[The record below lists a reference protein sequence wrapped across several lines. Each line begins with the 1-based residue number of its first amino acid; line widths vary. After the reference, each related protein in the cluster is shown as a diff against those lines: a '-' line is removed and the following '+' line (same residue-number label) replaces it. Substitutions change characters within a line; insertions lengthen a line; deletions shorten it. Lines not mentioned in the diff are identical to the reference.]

1 MNRFFICKDQIIG
14 DRIEIIGKDVKH
26 IRDVLRLKNKDRI
39 EILSENRTYICE
51 ILEINSDVVLVSI
64 LDSFEGKNEPPID
77 IILYQ
82 GIAKGDKMDFIIQ
95 KCTEIGVKEI
105 YPIVTNRTI
114 VKIKDKRK
122 EQKKVERWKTIAEEA
137 AKQSKR
143 DTIPI
148 VNNIITYN
156 EMIHILD
163 GEENIIVPYE
173 MERMNTLKKA
183 FKDIKNGNIHI
194 IIGPEGG
201 FEEKE
206 INAILNI
213 GGKPVS
219 LGPRILRTE
228 TAGIVVISI
237 TLYELGDLGVR
248 L

>member
-148 VNNIITYN
+148 VSNIITYN

>member
-156 EMIHILD
+156 EMIDILE
-163 GEENIIVPYE
+163 GEKNIIVPYE
-173 MERMNTLKKA
+173 MERMNTLKET

-201 FEEKE
+201 FEEEE
-206 INAILNI
+206 IDAILNI